1 LQVAVDLSCDWFAAM
16 ASSEPPNIRLRKAAE
31 ARIAGIQQIQAEM
44 QKISVYS
51 KFEESSNR
59 IQRQRMATH
68 KLQAAKNALE
78 EDLNRRRK
86 QCVNAMLLYCL
97 SLVASM

>member
-1 LQVAVDLSCDWFAAM
+1 MATVD
-16 ASSEPPNIRLRKAAE
+16 PPNIRLRKAAE
-31 ARIAGIQQIQAEM
+31 ERIAGIQKIQAEM
-44 QKISVYS
+44 QRTSVYS
-51 KFEESSNR
+51 KLEQSSNR

-86 QCVNAMLLYCL
+86 KCVQLLHH
-97 SLVASM
+97 SLHCPWPEGP